1 MAHDFK
7 LSVNAILV
15 KDDKILLVKRKD
27 RDVWRIPGG
36 ELSLGETVDEAVVAF
51 IKNKLGLDI
60 NIKRVVG
67 LYSKPI
73 QNELVVLFEVI
84 LQQFSQQ
91 LKPSEEYTAADYFD
105 LKKLPENLPD
115 KNYERI
121 NDYKEEYEDVVIR
134 TQMSAPSSLKFPSLK

>member
-7 LSVNAILV
+7 LSVNAIVV

-27 RDVWRIPGG
+27 RDLWRIPGG

-60 NIKRVVG
+60 NIKRIVG

-73 QNELVVLFEVI
+73 QNELVILFAVT
-84 LQQFSQQ
+84 LQKPSQQ
-91 LKPSEEYTAADYFD
+91 LKPTDNYTAADYFD
-105 LKKLPENLPD
+105 LKTLPDNLPD

-121 NDYKEEYEDVVIR
+121 NDFKEEFEDVVIR